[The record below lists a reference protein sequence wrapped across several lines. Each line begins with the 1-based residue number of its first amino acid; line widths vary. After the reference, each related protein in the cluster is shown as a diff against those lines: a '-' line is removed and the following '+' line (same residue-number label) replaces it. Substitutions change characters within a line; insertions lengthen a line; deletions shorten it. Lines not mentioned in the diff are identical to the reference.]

1 MARKDARPDVS
12 RRKFLAGVA
21 VAGAAT
27 TVTNGATANPGAGG
41 KRLPSAVMP
50 NTLQIAA
57 ETGGLREPT
66 TQIPGRPAS
75 DYMVDVIKSMK
86 IEYIYSNPASSFRG
100 LHESLINY
108 GKNTMPEFLTVTHE
122 EASVAMCHGHFKATG
137 KPQMALMHG
146 TVGLQHA
153 AMAVYNAWADRVPL
167 IMIGGNDLDASKR
180 PPGVPTVHSA
190 QDINALVRDFTK
202 WDDQPVSLQH
212 FSQSFVRAY
221 KYAMTPPYG
230 PVMLALDAGVQ
241 QASIK
246 PEEKDL
252 YTPRYV
258 APSPPHGDPNALREA
273 AKLLVNAQNPVIVAD
288 RCARTQAGIDSLV
301 QLAELIQCPVVS
313 QQNRLN
319 FPNTHHLSAGP
330 AVVRNADVILG
341 LELTD
346 FWATIGGWVDNGDHD
361 GHGVMES
368 RHRPDVKLIHINS
381 VELNTKSNMQDFQRF
396 MPVDILMPADAQ
408 ASLPMLIEF
417 VKQAITGDRK
427 TVFEQRGAARRKAH
441 AQARANMRQRAA
453 LGWDASPISIA
464 RMTAELWPHI
474 KDLDWSM
481 VNSSSGAAP
490 WPLQYFPMDK
500 HHRWMG
506 RSGAAGQ
513 GYGPPASIGA
523 ALGNKSLGRF
533 SFSYQGDGDFMYVP
547 GSLWTATHHNIPM
560 LMMIHNNR
568 GYHQEVMHVQRL
580 SNRRNRVAN
589 LGKTMGPVGTSI
601 ENPDIDYAT
610 MAKSMGWWSAGPIKD
625 PAELGTV
632 LAKAVQVVRA
642 GEPALIDV
650 WSQPR

>member
-1 MARKDARPDVS
+1 
-12 RRKFLAGVA
+12 
-21 VAGAAT
+21 
-27 TVTNGATANPGAGG
+27 
-41 KRLPSAVMP
+41 
-50 NTLQIAA
+50 
-57 ETGGLREPT
+57 
-66 TQIPGRPAS
+66 
-75 DYMVDVIKSMK
+75 
-86 IEYIYSNPASSFRG
+86 
-100 LHESLINY
+100 
-108 GKNTMPEFLTVTHE
+108 
-122 EASVAMCHGHFKATG
+122 
-137 KPQMALMHG
+137 
-146 TVGLQHA
+146 
-153 AMAVYNAWADRVPL
+153 
-167 IMIGGNDLDASKR
+167 
-180 PPGVPTVHSA
+180 
-190 QDINALVRDFTK
+190 
-202 WDDQPVSLQH
+202 
-212 FSQSFVRAY
+212 
-221 KYAMTPPYG
+221 
-230 PVMLALDAGVQ
+230 
-241 QASIK
+241 
-246 PEEKDL
+246 
-252 YTPRYV
+252 
-258 APSPPHGDPNALREA
+258 
-273 AKLLVNAQNPVIVAD
+273 
-288 RCARTQAGIDSLV
+288 
-301 QLAELIQCPVVS
+301 
-313 QQNRLN
+313 
-319 FPNTHHLSAGP
+319 
-330 AVVRNADVILG
+330 
-341 LELTD
+341 
-346 FWATIGGWVDNGDHD
+346 
-361 GHGVMES
+361 
-368 RHRPDVKLIHINS
+368 
-381 VELNTKSNMQDFQRF
+381 
-396 MPVDILMPADAQ
+396 
-408 ASLPMLIEF
+408 MLIEF

-441 AQARANMRQRAA
+441 AQARENVRRRAA

-500 HHRWMG
+500 HYRWLG

-533 SFSYQGDGDFMYVP
+533 TFSYQGDGDFMYVP
-547 GSLWTATHHNIPM
+547 GSLWTASHHNIPM

>member
-1 MARKDARPDVS
+1 M
-12 RRKFLAGVA
+12 
-21 VAGAAT
+21 
-27 TVTNGATANPGAGG
+27 
-41 KRLPSAVMP
+41 
-50 NTLQIAA
+50 
-57 ETGGLREPT
+57 
-66 TQIPGRPAS
+66 
-75 DYMVDVIKSMK
+75 
-86 IEYIYSNPASSFRG
+86 
-100 LHESLINY
+100 
-108 GKNTMPEFLTVTHE
+108 
-122 EASVAMCHGHFKATG
+122 
-137 KPQMALMHG
+137 
-146 TVGLQHA
+146 
-153 AMAVYNAWADRVPL
+153 
-167 IMIGGNDLDASKR
+167 
-180 PPGVPTVHSA
+180 
-190 QDINALVRDFTK
+190 
-202 WDDQPVSLQH
+202 
-212 FSQSFVRAY
+212 
-221 KYAMTPPYG
+221 
-230 PVMLALDAGVQ
+230 
-241 QASIK
+241 
-246 PEEKDL
+246 
-252 YTPRYV
+252 
-258 APSPPHGDPNALREA
+258 
-273 AKLLVNAQNPVIVAD
+273 
-288 RCARTQAGIDSLV
+288 
-301 QLAELIQCPVVS
+301 
-313 QQNRLN
+313 
-319 FPNTHHLSAGP
+319 
-330 AVVRNADVILG
+330 VRNADVILG

-346 FWATIGGWVDNGDHD
+346 FWATVGGWVDNGDHD

-441 AQARANMRQRAA
+441 AQARANMQTAGGARLGRFADQHRPDDRRAVAAHQGSGLVDGELLERCRAVAAAILPDGQA
-453 LGWDASPISIA
+453 LSW
-464 RMTAELWPHI
+464 L
-474 KDLDWSM
+474 
-481 VNSSSGAAP
+481 
-490 WPLQYFPMDK
+490 
-500 HHRWMG
+500 G

-533 SFSYQGDGDFMYVP
+533 SFSYQGDGDLMYVP

>member
-27 TVTNGATANPGAGG
+27 TVTNGAKANPGAGG

-252 YTPRYV
+252 YTPRYI